1 MDRSLSEAS
10 FGVMTERLLSL
21 SSASF
26 PIKKEI
32 PAQVLKQLI
41 DKSNEKRKQ
50 AGYDL
55 QKILLVYTEKGN
67 IQMIQSAIEMFKVD
81 YIESSLEI
89 LKKAGLMAFSAISSI
104 VIVSDEFLSLTPF
117 LIYPVI
123 SCFRDNDCKIRY
135 SAIETMYNISK
146 SCKIKVLESFD
157 TIFRPM
163 SDLFAD
169 NDQNVKKAVEK
180 LDSLLKTL
188 VVECEANTKIFS
200 IHKFMQIIREMVM
213 SSTSHNVQK
222 LLVSWLIVLDSIP
235 NFSLIGYLSYFFEGV
250 FLMLASKMEPAKK
263 SAFSFLSDIKKEI
276 LHSIY
281 GELDLLFVMQTLSK
295 LTGHINEGVRI
306 EAITWTSE
314 LLDKSDK
321 VLFKIFPIILSSTL
335 QCLADTSPKI
345 SEKAANVNIKL
356 LNFFKTT
363 NRETTIHQFE
373 QTVEVLMQFINH
385 ESKVTKESIL
395 EWIISLQ
402 AIHPESIESKLEQL
416 LETLSSRITDP
427 EESVVEGA
435 LQVLCT
441 IADYKGYFDKVIS
454 MILKLFSHNLLILDQ
469 IAEHI
474 IPCLCKNLGTE
485 AVYKSMAT
493 MLMHNQNQKFV
504 EKTVGLLHELIL
516 IDPSLEDLREK
527 LKHCIENEDYEC
539 IEFFE
544 VLFKAWCFNPVSALS
559 LTFLVQAYELSYE
572 MLHIVSRSLITSE
585 LLTQLARFVQFLN
598 SPAFVY
604 LRLQLLNHYKYPYL
618 LKSLYAILMILPN
631 SRAYSALKVRL
642 KDVAALHKN
651 LPVHDEQKNT
661 KVALIRVEELSTW
674 FAGIIIPSN
683 KKLRITMKTNER
695 LSIFSNLSEDSKIC
709 QSFGKSE

>member
-1 MDRSLSEAS
+1 MNQTYDVDRSVSEVS
-10 FGVMTERLLSL
+10 FGVMTERLLSS

-55 QKILLVYTEKGN
+55 QKVLLVHTEKGN
-67 IQMIQSAIEMFKVD
+67 IQMIRSAIEMFKVD
-81 YIESSLEI
+81 YIESSLEV
-89 LKKAGLMAFSAISSI
+89 LKKAGLMAFSAISST
-104 VIVSDEFLSLTPF
+104 VIVSDEFLSLTPL

-135 SAIETMYNISK
+135 SAIEAMYNISK
-146 SCKIKVLESFD
+146 SCKSKVLESFD

-235 NFSLIGYLSYFFEGV
+235 NFTLLGYLSCFFEGI
-250 FLMLASKMEPAKK
+250 FLMLASKMEPVKK
-263 SAFSFLSDIKKEI
+263 SASSFLSDIKKEI
-276 LHSIY
+276 LHAIY
-281 GELDLLFVMQTLSK
+281 GELDLLFVMQTLAK

-321 VLFKIFPIILSSTL
+321 VLFKIFSIILRATL
-335 QCLADTSPKI
+335 QCLADTSPSI
-345 SEKAANVNIKL
+345 SEKAANVNMKL
-356 LNFFKTT
+356 LKFFKTT
-363 NRETTIHQFE
+363 SRETTVHQYE
-373 QTVEVLMQFINH
+373 ETVEVLMQFINH
-385 ESKVTKESIL
+385 ESKVTKQSIL

-441 IADYKGYFDKVIS
+441 IADYKGYFDKVMG
-454 MILKLFSHNLLILDQ
+454 MILKLFSQNHIILDQ
-469 IAEHI
+469 KAGHI

-485 AVYKSMAT
+485 AVYRSMAT
-493 MLMHNQNQKFV
+493 MLTHNQNQRFV
-504 EKTVGLLHELIL
+504 EKIVGVLHELIL
-516 IDPSLEDLREK
+516 IDPSLEDLRER
-527 LKHCIENEDYEC
+527 LKYCLENEDFEC

-544 VLFKAWCFNPVSALS
+544 VLFKSWCFNPVSALS
-559 LTFLVQAYELSYE
+559 LVFLVQAYELSYE
-572 MLHIVSRSLITSE
+572 MLHIV
-585 LLTQLARFVQFLN
+585 
-598 SPAFVY
+598 
-604 LRLQLLNHYKYPYL
+604 
-618 LKSLYAILMILPN
+618 
-631 SRAYSALKVRL
+631 
-642 KDVAALHKN
+642 
-651 LPVHDEQKNT
+651 
-661 KVALIRVEELSTW
+661 
-674 FAGIIIPSN
+674 
-683 KKLRITMKTNER
+683 
-695 LSIFSNLSEDSKIC
+695 
-709 QSFGKSE
+709 